1 MADATGWRRMDNAPK
16 DGTRILVTT
25 RSSEQGPA
33 EVDVAHWARADQYGM
48 EGWRSADSH
57 PGQIIGYAEP
67 ELKCWMPLPNAG
79 SAPMPTPW
87 EEGQELFGS
96 GI

>member
-1 MADATGWRRMDNAPK
+1 MNDTTAWRHMDSAPR
-16 DGTRILVTT
+16 DGTRILATV
-25 RSSEQGPA
+25 RSSEQGAA
-33 EVDVAHWARADQYGM
+33 EVDVVHWARSDQFGM

-57 PGQIIGYAEP
+57 PGQIVGYAEP
-67 ELKCWMPLPNAG
+67 ELKSWMPMPKAG
-79 SAPMPTPW
+79 TVSMPTPW